1 VEPTTVVRVL
11 SRHGDT
17 RQTVD
22 RGGSTSTQS
31 TVYILQY
38 RINGR
43 LVMYT
48 SLVRVCNAVSGVGI
62 DLKTTASIRCRVRTK
77 PPYSL
82 LKTLDGNALIKLC
95 LFPVPLLGHQSR
107 PRPRHRLS
115 GIVLGTMC
123 LQKASAPSE
132 ALALLN
138 RSCAHG
144 EDDCHEA
151 HCHHRHRTVC
161 REQVGQHV
169 IGGGGLYNRQHAVCG

>member
-1 VEPTTVVRVL
+1 MEPTTVVRML

-77 PPYSL
+77 PPTRY
-82 LKTLDGNALIKLC
+82 
-95 LFPVPLLGHQSR
+95 
-107 PRPRHRLS
+107 
-115 GIVLGTMC
+115 
-123 LQKASAPSE
+123 
-132 ALALLN
+132 
-138 RSCAHG
+138 
-144 EDDCHEA
+144 
-151 HCHHRHRTVC
+151 
-161 REQVGQHV
+161 
-169 IGGGGLYNRQHAVCG
+169 